1 MRVEQRGETIG
12 ATKGEPMKVREL
24 MTKDVISV
32 RPDASLRE
40 AAALLVEHR
49 VSGLPVVIGGGEV
62 VGVLS
67 EADIVAKASGGTT
80 HGGLL
85 SWLFDPELGQQKVE
99 ARTAGEAM
107 SSPPLTISPSRPVH
121 EAARKLVSEGVNRL
135 PVVEDGKLVG
145 ILTRADI
152 VRAFSRDDSELAVEI
167 RDDILRRT
175 FWVEPG
181 SVAVTVVDGRV
192 TLKGE
197 VETDADTEM
206 LPIFVSRVPGVVSVH
221 AELHARSRVA

>member
-1 MRVEQRGETIG
+1 
-12 ATKGEPMKVREL
+12 MKVREL
-24 MTKDVISV
+24 MTENVVTV
-32 RPDASLRE
+32 RPEASLRE
-40 AAALLVEHR
+40 AATLLTENR
-49 VSGLPVVIGGGEV
+49 VSGLPVVADSGDV
-62 VGVLS
+62 LGVLS
-67 EADIVAKASGGTT
+67 EADIVAKASGGTG
-80 HGGLL
+80 HEGLL
-85 SWLFDPELGQQKVE
+85 SWLFDPQVGE
-99 ARTAGEAM
+99 AKTAARSVGEAM
-107 SSPPLTISPSRPVH
+107 SSPAMTIAPTRPVH
-121 EAARKLVSEGVNRL
+121 EAARKMVSDGVNRL

-152 VRAFSRDDSELAVEI
+152 VRAFTRGDSELAAEI

-181 SVAVTVVDGRV
+181 NMTVTVVDGRV

-197 VETDADTEM
+197 VETEADTEM

>member
-1 MRVEQRGETIG
+1 
-12 ATKGEPMKVREL
+12 MKVREL
-24 MTKDVISV
+24 MTKDVVSV
-32 RPDASLRE
+32 RPEASLRE

-49 VSGLPVVIGGGEV
+49 VSGLPVVRGNEV

-67 EADIVAKASGGTT
+67 EADIVAKASGGSE

-85 SWLFDPELGQQKVE
+85 SWLFDPEPHEHKAS

-107 SSPPLTISPSRPVH
+107 SSPPMTITPTRPVH
-121 EAARKLVSEGVNRL
+121 EAARKMIAEGINRL

-152 VRAFSRDDSELAVEI
+152 VRAFTRGDSELAAEI

-181 SVAVTVVDGRV
+181 RVVVTVDDGRV

-197 VETDADTEM
+197 VETEADTEM
-206 LPIFVSRVPGVVSVH
+206 LPIFVSRVPGVVAVH
-221 AELHARSRVA
+221 AELRARVNVA